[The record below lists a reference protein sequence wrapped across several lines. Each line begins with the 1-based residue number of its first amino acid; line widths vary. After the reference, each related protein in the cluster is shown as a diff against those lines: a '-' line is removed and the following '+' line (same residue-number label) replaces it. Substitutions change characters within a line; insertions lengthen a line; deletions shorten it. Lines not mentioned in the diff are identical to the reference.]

1 MVGYRREL
9 LKKILCSVVKEQ
21 TLDDESLQTALC
33 EEEAIMNDRPITSVT
48 NDLNDVEPLT
58 PNHLLLLK
66 TNPIMPPGLFKKDD
80 LYSRR
85 RWRQVQ
91 YLADLFWKR
100 LVREYLPIMQKKRGK
115 WNSLKSNFQPGDL
128 VMIVDDS
135 APRNSE
141 KLGF

>member
-1 MVGYRREL
+1 MVGYGREL

-33 EEEAIMNDRPITSVT
+33 EVEAIMNDRPITSVT

-91 YLADLFWKR
+91 YLANLFWKR
-100 LVREYLPIMQKKRGK
+100 ISSNHAKKG
-115 WNSLKSNFQPGDL
+115 
-128 VMIVDDS
+128 
-135 APRNSE
+135 
-141 KLGF
+141 